1 MPAYDN
7 TLEDIKNRLDIVDFI
22 SEYISLKKAG
32 QNWKGLCPF
41 HAEKTPSFT
50 VSPAKQIFHCF
61 GCNTGGDI
69 FSFLTRYE
77 NLTFPEALNVL
88 AKRAGLSATLS
99 KNATRQDL
107 GEKKT
112 LALVIGVS
120 MKGLGAAGLDLEQE
134 KTRVRELIDEANRR
148 DIPLLCLHLGGES
161 RRGELSDQMIQD
173 FLPHAQMVIVVK
185 SGNKDGLFTKI
196 CTDKKIPFL
205 EVERTSEVQ
214 EPLKNM
220 FAQNE

>member
-1 MPAYDN
+1 MK
-7 TLEDIKNRLDIVDFI
+7 KNGISMFMIVI
-22 SEYISLKKAG
+22 LSLFSICFFSGQGAESFPRFQQPILITSAG
-32 QNWKGLCPF
+32 QS
-41 HAEKTPSFT
+41 AD
-50 VSPAKQIFHCF
+50 VQI
-61 GCNTGGDI
+61 GG
-69 FSFLTRYE
+69 
-77 NLTFPEALNVL
+77 VL

-112 LALVIGVS
+112 LVLVIGVS

-134 KTRVRELIDEANRR
+134 KTRVRELIDEAQSK

-173 FLPHAQMVIVVK
+173 FLPYAQMVIVVK

-196 CTDKKIPFL
+196 CADKNIPIL

-214 EPLKNM
+214 EPLETIFAKN
-220 FAQNE
+220 E

>member
-1 MPAYDN
+1 M
-7 TLEDIKNRLDIVDFI
+7 LSLLSICFI
-22 SEYISLKKAG
+22 SGQSAESFPRFQQPLLITSAG
-32 QNWKGLCPF
+32 QS
-41 HAEKTPSFT
+41 AD
-50 VSPAKQIFHCF
+50 VQIA
-61 GCNTGGDI
+61 G
-69 FSFLTRYE
+69 
-77 NLTFPEALNVL
+77 VL

-134 KTRVRELIDEANRR
+134 KTRVRELIDEANRK

>member
-1 MPAYDN
+1 MFMIII
-7 TLEDIKNRLDIVDFI
+7 L
-22 SEYISLKKAG
+22 SLFSICFFAG
-32 QNWKGLCPF
+32 QAAEPF
-41 HAEKTPSFT
+41 PRFQQPILITSAGQSAD
-50 VSPAKQIFHCF
+50 VQI
-61 GCNTGGDI
+61 GG
-69 FSFLTRYE
+69 
-77 NLTFPEALNVL
+77 VL

-99 KNATRQDL
+99 KNAMRQDL

-112 LALVIGVS
+112 LVLVIGVS

-134 KTRVRELIDEANRR
+134 KIRVRELIDEAQRK

-173 FLPHAQMVIVVK
+173 FLPYAQMVIVVK

-196 CTDKKIPFL
+196 CADKNIPIL

-214 EPLKNM
+214 EPLKTI
-220 FAQNE
+220 FAKNE